1 MATFWKL
8 KMNPEVVAQFE
19 NVDKEID
26 KLADKVTA
34 LEATNTKQAG
44 EIAAL
49 TKKLAEVEADQV
61 LSDELRTRIEAIEK
75 AIEKTP
81 PVGSIKADQHTV
93 HSAYVPPSQRKRQRM
108 AKTSDIVGMVD
119 RIKKVAPPPENAA
132 ETAEPTSSLED

>member
-26 KLADKVTA
+26 KLAGKVTA

-75 AIEKTP
+75 TP
-81 PVGSIKADQHTV
+81 PVGSIKADQLTV

>member
-26 KLADKVTA
+26 KLAERVA
-34 LEATNTKQAG
+34 AAEATVS
-44 EIAAL
+44 AL
-49 TKKLAEVEADQV
+49 SKKLAEVEADQV

-75 AIEKTP
+75 TP
-81 PVGSIKADQHTV
+81 PVGSIKADQLTV

-132 ETAEPTSSLED
+132 ETAEPTSSLEE